1 MKKTA
6 LVLVLAGVLSCQS
19 SEEVV
24 ELRQKVD
31 TDKKVSI
38 SKRSLG
44 QESIY
49 KDSANIIYPVEF
61 EIKHVSSKV
70 RDVGLYYRI
79 DDVFLKRIQDVF
91 LKRIQDYMVYNG
103 DTDSII
109 YAIEDLQ
116 YNEFPKSIVLRQ
128 YNFRKISSE
137 EAENLLKKY
146 GQKSLSTIK
155 DYEEVNLTS
164 YKEFKK
170 DHPEMIEKLRK
181 IPDSIILSVAVKG
194 SEPQLIRKKIE
205 W

>member
-6 LVLVLAGVLSCQS
+6 LVLALAGVLSCQS

-24 ELRQKVD
+24 ELHQKVE

-61 EIKHVSSKV
+61 EIKSISS
-70 RDVGLYYRI
+70 RFRSMWLYYRVH
-79 DDVFLKRIQDVF
+79 DRMLN
-91 LKRIQDYMVYNG
+91 LIQDYMSYNG

-109 YAIEDLQ
+109 YAENLRH
-116 YNEFPKSIVLRQ
+116 NEYPKSIILRQ
-128 YNFRKISSE
+128 YNFRKISAV
-137 EAENLLKKY
+137 EAETLLKKY

-155 DYEEVNLTS
+155 EGEEEDLTS

-194 SEPQLIRKKIE
+194 SEPKLIRKKIE

>member
-6 LVLVLAGVLSCQS
+6 LILALAGVLSCQS
-19 SEEVV
+19 SEEAI
-24 ELRQKVD
+24 ELRQKVE

-38 SKRSLG
+38 SKISIG
-44 QESIY
+44 QDSIN
-49 KDSANIIYPVEF
+49 KDSVNIIYPVEF
-61 EIKHVSSKV
+61 EIKSISS
-70 RDVGLYYRI
+70 RFRSMWLYYRV
-79 DDVFLKRIQDVF
+79 DDRMLN
-91 LKRIQDYMVYNG
+91 LIQDYMSYNG

-109 YAIEDLQ
+109 YAENLRH
-116 YNEFPKSIVLRQ
+116 NEYPKSIVLRQ

-155 DYEEVNLTS
+155 DYEEVDLTS

>member
-6 LVLVLAGVLSCQS
+6 LILALAGVLSCQS
-19 SEEVV
+19 SEEVI
-24 ELRQKVD
+24 ELHQKVE

-61 EIKHVSSKV
+61 EIKHVSPKV

-79 DDVFLKRIQDVF
+79 DDVF

-137 EAENLLKKY
+137 EAETLLKKY

-155 DYEEVNLTS
+155 EGEEVDLTS

-181 IPDSIILSVAVKG
+181 IPDSIILSVAVKD
-194 SEPQLIRKKIE
+194 SEPKLIRKKIE

>member
-6 LVLVLAGVLSCQS
+6 LILALAGVLSCQS
-19 SEEVV
+19 SEEVI
-24 ELRQKVD
+24 ELRQKVE
-31 TDKKVSI
+31 TDKKVRI

-61 EIKHVSSKV
+61 EIKHVSPKV

-79 DDVFLKRIQDVF
+79 DDVF

-137 EAENLLKKY
+137 EAETLLKKY

-155 DYEEVNLTS
+155 EGEEVDLTS

-181 IPDSIILSVAVKG
+181 IPDSIILSVAVKD

>member
-6 LVLVLAGVLSCQS
+6 LILALVGVLSCQS
-19 SEEVV
+19 SEEVI
-24 ELRQKVD
+24 ELHQKVE
-31 TDKKVSI
+31 TDKKVRI

-61 EIKHVSSKV
+61 EIKHVSPKV

-79 DDVFLKRIQDVF
+79 DDVFLKRIQD
-91 LKRIQDYMVYNG
+91 YMVYNG
-103 DTDSII
+103 DMDSII

-128 YNFRKISSE
+128 YNFRKISAV
-137 EAENLLKKY
+137 EAEALLKKY

-155 DYEEVNLTS
+155 DYEEVDLTS

>member
-1 MKKTA
+1 MKKT
-6 LVLVLAGVLSCQS
+6 VLILTLAGVLSCQS
-19 SEEVV
+19 SEEAI
-24 ELRQKVD
+24 ELRQKVE

-38 SKRSLG
+38 SKISIG
-44 QESIY
+44 QDSIN

-61 EIKHVSSKV
+61 EIKSISS
-70 RDVGLYYRI
+70 RLRSMWLYYRV
-79 DDVFLKRIQDVF
+79 DDKILGQIKHFMI
-91 LKRIQDYMVYNG
+91 YNG

-109 YAIEDLQ
+109 YAIEDLR

-128 YNFRKISSE
+128 RNFRKISSE

-155 DYEEVNLTS
+155 DYEEVDLTS

>member
-6 LVLVLAGVLSCQS
+6 LILALAGVLSCQS
-19 SEEVV
+19 SEEVI
-24 ELRQKVD
+24 ELHQKVE

-61 EIKHVSSKV
+61 EIKHVSPKV

-79 DDVFLKRIQDVF
+79 DDVF

-137 EAENLLKKY
+137 EAETLLKKY

-155 DYEEVNLTS
+155 EGEEVDLTS

-181 IPDSIILSVAVKG
+181 IPDSIILSVAVKD

>member
-6 LVLVLAGVLSCQS
+6 LILALAGGVSCQS
-19 SEEVV
+19 SEEVI
-24 ELRQKVD
+24 ELHQKVE
-31 TDKKVSI
+31 TDKKVRI

-61 EIKHVSSKV
+61 EIKHVSPKV
-70 RDVGLYYRI
+70 RDVGLYYRV
-79 DDVFLKRIQDVF
+79 DDKILGQIKHFMI
-91 LKRIQDYMVYNG
+91 YNG

-128 YNFRKISSE
+128 YNFRKISAV
-137 EAENLLKKY
+137 EAEALLKKY

-155 DYEEVNLTS
+155 DYEEVDLTS

-181 IPDSIILSVAVKG
+181 IPDSIILSVAVKD

>member
-79 DDVFLKRIQDVF
+79 DDVFLKRIQD
-91 LKRIQDYMVYNG
+91 YMVYNG

-155 DYEEVNLTS
+155 DYEEVDLTS

-181 IPDSIILSVAVKG
+181 IPDSIIIGTAVKG
-194 SEPQLIRKKIE
+194 GERQLIRKKIE

>member
-6 LVLVLAGVLSCQS
+6 LILALAGVLSCQS
-19 SEEVV
+19 SEEAI
-24 ELRQKVD
+24 ELRQKVE

-38 SKRSLG
+38 SKISIG
-44 QESIY
+44 QDSIN

-61 EIKHVSSKV
+61 EIKHVSPKV

-79 DDVFLKRIQDVF
+79 DDVF

-137 EAENLLKKY
+137 EAETLLKKY

-155 DYEEVNLTS
+155 EGEEVDLTS

>member
-6 LVLVLAGVLSCQS
+6 LILALAGVLSCQS
-19 SEEVV
+19 SEEVI
-24 ELRQKVD
+24 ELRQKVE
-31 TDKKVSI
+31 TDKKVRI

-61 EIKHVSSKV
+61 EIKHVSPKV
-70 RDVGLYYRI
+70 RDVRLYYRV
-79 DDVFLKRIQDVF
+79 DDIILGQIKHFMI
-91 LKRIQDYMVYNG
+91 YNG

-109 YAIEDLQ
+109 YAIEDLR

-128 YNFRKISSE
+128 RNFRKISAV
-137 EAENLLKKY
+137 EAETLLKQYK
-146 GQKSLSTIK
+146 KKNMATIK
-155 DYEEVNLTS
+155 DYEEVDLTS

>member
-6 LVLVLAGVLSCQS
+6 LILALAGVLSCQS
-19 SEEVV
+19 SEEVI
-24 ELRQKVD
+24 ELRQKVE
-31 TDKKVSI
+31 TDKKVRI

-61 EIKHVSSKV
+61 EIKSISS
-70 RDVGLYYRI
+70 RFRSMWLYYRV
-79 DDVFLKRIQDVF
+79 DDRMLN
-91 LKRIQDYMVYNG
+91 LIQDYMSYNG

-109 YAIEDLQ
+109 YAENLRH
-116 YNEFPKSIVLRQ
+116 NEYPKSIVLRQ

-155 DYEEVNLTS
+155 DYEEVDLTS

-181 IPDSIILSVAVKG
+181 IPDSIILSVAVKD

>member
-6 LVLVLAGVLSCQS
+6 LVLALVGVLSCQS
-19 SEEVV
+19 SEEVID
-24 ELRQKVD
+24 LHQKVE

-38 SKRSLG
+38 SKISIG
-44 QESIY
+44 QDSIN

-61 EIKHVSSKV
+61 EIKHVSPKV
-70 RDVGLYYRI
+70 RDVGLYYKV
-79 DDVFLKRIQDVF
+79 DDTFLN
-91 LKRIQDYMVYNG
+91 LIQDYAVYNG
-103 DTDSII
+103 DRDSII
-109 YAIEDLQ
+109 YSIEDPR
-116 YNEFPKSIVLRQ
+116 YNEVPKSIVLRQ
-128 YNFRKISSE
+128 RNFRKISAV
-137 EAENLLKKY
+137 EAETLLKQYK
-146 GQKSLSTIK
+146 KKNMATIK

>member
-6 LVLVLAGVLSCQS
+6 LVLALAGVLSCQS
-19 SEEVV
+19 SEEVID
-24 ELRQKVD
+24 LHQKVE
-31 TDKKVSI
+31 TDKKVRI
-38 SKRSLG
+38 SKISIG
-44 QESIY
+44 QDSIN

-61 EIKHVSSKV
+61 EIKHVSPKV
-70 RDVGLYYRI
+70 RAIGFYYKV
-79 DDVFLKRIQDVF
+79 DDTFLN
-91 LKRIQDYMVYNG
+91 LIQDYAVYNG

-109 YAIEDLQ
+109 YSIEDPR
-116 YNEFPKSIVLRQ
+116 YNEVPKSIVLRQ
-128 YNFRKISSE
+128 RNFRKISVV
-137 EAENLLKKY
+137 EAETLLKQYK
-146 GQKSLSTIK
+146 KKNMATIK
-155 DYEEVNLTS
+155 DYEEVDLTS

>member
-1 MKKTA
+1 MKKT
-6 LVLVLAGVLSCQS
+6 VLILTLAGVLSCQS
-19 SEEVV
+19 SEEAI
-24 ELRQKVD
+24 ELRQKVE

-38 SKRSLG
+38 SKISIG
-44 QESIY
+44 QDSIN

-61 EIKHVSSKV
+61 EIKSISS
-70 RDVGLYYRI
+70 RFRSMWLYYRV
-79 DDVFLKRIQDVF
+79 DDRMLN
-91 LKRIQDYMVYNG
+91 LIQDYMSYNG

-109 YAIEDLQ
+109 YAENLRH
-116 YNEFPKSIVLRQ
+116 NEYPKSIVLRQ

-155 DYEEVNLTS
+155 DYEEVDLTS

-170 DHPEMIEKLRK
+170 DHPGMIEKLRK
-181 IPDSIILSVAVKG
+181 IPDSIILSVAVKD
-194 SEPQLIRKKIE
+194 SELQLIRKKIE

>member
-6 LVLVLAGVLSCQS
+6 LILALAGVLSCQS
-19 SEEVV
+19 SEEVI
-24 ELRQKVD
+24 ELHQKVE
-31 TDKKVSI
+31 TDKKVRI

-70 RDVGLYYRI
+70 RDVRLYYRV
-79 DDVFLKRIQDVF
+79 DDIILGQIKHFMI
-91 LKRIQDYMVYNG
+91 YNG

-128 YNFRKISSE
+128 RNFRKISAV
-137 EAENLLKKY
+137 EAETLLKQYK
-146 GQKSLSTIK
+146 KKNMATIK
-155 DYEEVNLTS
+155 DYEEVDLTS

-181 IPDSIILSVAVKG
+181 IPDSIILSVAVKD

>member
-6 LVLVLAGVLSCQS
+6 LVLALAGVLSCQS
-19 SEEVV
+19 SEEVI
-24 ELRQKVD
+24 ELRQKVE

-38 SKRSLG
+38 SKISIG
-44 QESIY
+44 QDSIN

-61 EIKHVSSKV
+61 EIKSISS
-70 RDVGLYYRI
+70 RFRSMWLYYRV
-79 DDVFLKRIQDVF
+79 DDRMLN
-91 LKRIQDYMVYNG
+91 LIQDYMSYNG

-109 YAIEDLQ
+109 YAENLRH
-116 YNEFPKSIVLRQ
+116 NEYPKSIVLRQ

-155 DYEEVNLTS
+155 DYEEVDLTS

-181 IPDSIILSVAVKG
+181 IPDSIIIGAAVKG
-194 SEPQLIRKKIE
+194 GERQLIRKKIE

>member
-1 MKKTA
+1 MKKT
-6 LVLVLAGVLSCQS
+6 VLILTLAGVLSCQS
-19 SEEVV
+19 SEEAI
-24 ELRQKVD
+24 ELRQKVE

-38 SKRSLG
+38 SKISIG
-44 QESIY
+44 QDSIN

-61 EIKHVSSKV
+61 EIKSISS
-70 RDVGLYYRI
+70 RFRSMWLYYRV
-79 DDVFLKRIQDVF
+79 DDRMLN
-91 LKRIQDYMVYNG
+91 LIQDYMSYNG

-109 YAIEDLQ
+109 YAENLRH
-116 YNEFPKSIVLRQ
+116 NEYPKSIVLRQ

-155 DYEEVNLTS
+155 DYEEVDLTS

>member
-6 LVLVLAGVLSCQS
+6 LVLALAGVLSCQS
-19 SEEVV
+19 SEEVI
-24 ELRQKVD
+24 ELHQKVE
-31 TDKKVSI
+31 TDKKVRI

-49 KDSANIIYPVEF
+49 KDSVNIIYPVEF
-61 EIKHVSSKV
+61 EIKSISS
-70 RDVGLYYRI
+70 RLRSMWLYYRV
-79 DDVFLKRIQDVF
+79 DDKILGQIKHFMI
-91 LKRIQDYMVYNG
+91 YNG

-128 YNFRKISSE
+128 RNFRKISSE

-155 DYEEVNLTS
+155 DYEEVDLTS

-170 DHPEMIEKLRK
+170 DYPEMIEKLRK
-181 IPDSIILSVAVKG
+181 IPDSIIIGAAVKG
-194 SEPQLIRKKIE
+194 GERQLIRKKIE